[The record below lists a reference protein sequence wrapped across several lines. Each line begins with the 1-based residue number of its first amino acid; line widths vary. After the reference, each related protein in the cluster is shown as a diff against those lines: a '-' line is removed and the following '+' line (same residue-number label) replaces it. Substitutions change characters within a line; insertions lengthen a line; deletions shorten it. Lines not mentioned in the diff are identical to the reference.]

1 MQRGPIL
8 VRHLMKCLN
17 LKMKPVSYTVPTV
30 RKNHCIVI
38 QLLISTPGLATRSD
52 WLFRRSGPRSR
63 GRPRKFTVKTRQQS
77 GRQILVSKIL
87 FTRFTDSVIFLDF
100 CRNYYAWLGRFWGL
114 DKSIFGEERGIFE
127 ILTWY

>member
-1 MQRGPIL
+1 LQHEQADFDIAFLSSSVLSDNECASDRD
-8 VRHLMKCLN
+8 
-17 LKMKPVSYTVPTV
+17 
-30 RKNHCIVI
+30 IVHRMRSFI
-38 QLLISTPGLATRSD
+38 MMPEDVALPSLA
-52 WLFRRSGPRSR
+52 LPSR